1 MSGAILANQVIMRD
15 KYEIFTE
22 IHSRYGRYMRD
33 IHAGYT
39 VESTYGCPGGYV
51 GFTTAA
57 AIAAAARC
65 CCCCSLLL
73 LLAAR
78 CCCCSLLLL
87 TAAAARCCCSLLLL
101 AAAARSCC
109 SLLLF
114 AVVAAARCCCCCS
127 LLLLLLAAARSASL
141 ISASMLGILWCR
153 DERGGE
159 LLVWLNC
166 ASLFEPG
173 RLCLDGLPF

>member
-1 MSGAILANQVIMRD
+1 MRLFNEVYVYSFVNFFLYECRARYWLIMRD

-22 IHSRYGRYMRD
+22 IHLRYGRYMRD

-39 VESTYGCPGGYV
+39 FESTYGCTGGYV

-73 LLAAR
+73 LLAR
-78 CCCCSLLLL
+78 CCCCSLVLL

-141 ISASMLGILWCR
+141 ISASMLGLLWCR

-159 LLVWLNC
+159 LLVWLM
-166 ASLFEPG
+166 P
-173 RLCLDGLPF
+173 